1 MIYSND
7 NDSCKEQQVSTKN
20 FYDFLFFIIQ
30 DLCDIMKTKQL
41 HCRQTDVYK
50 WFTQERERSSD
61 KINFCDRLH

>member
-30 DLCDIMKTKQL
+30 DLCDIIKTKQL

-50 WFTQERERSSD
+50 
-61 KINFCDRLH
+61 